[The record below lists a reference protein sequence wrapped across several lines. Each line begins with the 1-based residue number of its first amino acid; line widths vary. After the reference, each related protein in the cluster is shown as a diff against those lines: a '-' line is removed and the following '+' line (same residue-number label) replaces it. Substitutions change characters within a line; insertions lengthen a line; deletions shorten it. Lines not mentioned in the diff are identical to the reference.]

1 MATQSQIDSLE
12 LSIIIPFLKVNPFDD
27 YVVVDTTL
35 KSTQS
40 VSISDQVY
48 LFTAYYRP
56 SNTLVEITR
65 HRVLRI
71 S

>member
-1 MATQSQIDSLE
+1 MATASQVDSLE

-40 VSISDQVY
+40 VSISD
-48 LFTAYYRP
+48 
-56 SNTLVEITR
+56 
-65 HRVLRI
+65 
-71 S
+71 